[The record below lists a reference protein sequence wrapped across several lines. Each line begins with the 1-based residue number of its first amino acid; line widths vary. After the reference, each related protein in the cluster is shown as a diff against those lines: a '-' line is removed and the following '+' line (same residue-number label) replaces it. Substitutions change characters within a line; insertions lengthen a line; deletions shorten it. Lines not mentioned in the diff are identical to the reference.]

1 MTSAPPVTAPVA
13 ALPRASRG
21 PLFLTTIPKSG
32 THLVIEFLKRCGFL
46 RQPIGE
52 IPLVGDI
59 ERRFFHDH
67 HRKDYESALGIA
79 LSDVTRAEVD
89 ASHADHLAISRRLI
103 GALGPG
109 HYGFYH
115 VPHDPGLID
124 CLRAASVPMILL
136 VRDPRDVA
144 VSLANHIM
152 RHPEGKKYRTLA
164 NLATDEER
172 YLAVVAGRLAHSEGE
187 FPLLPLAFLFERY
200 EGWLTEPGVLVMRYE
215 DVIGIHGGGDAIAQ
229 IASYARLADHVGI
242 DIDPASLQAIVEG
255 IYSENAPFF
264 VNGRLGQWRRCLT
277 PTLEGAFAQ
286 HLGQTIDVWGY
297 R

>member
-21 PLFLTTIPKSG
+21 PLFLTTSPKSG

-172 YLAVVAGRLAHSEGE
+172 YLAVVAGRLAQSEGE

-215 DVIGIHGGGDAIAQ
+215 DVIGIHGDGDAIAQ